1 MLKQDQI
8 NIYIPVSEIF
18 PNVGNDF
25 KTFRDLLKEL
35 SRTDALFWCARLNL
49 VLSSS
54 SDLNHMER
62 QQFGLNQF
70 LTTEEI
76 NAVNAFIRKHRD
88 ARKINVFFRGQLLE
102 LIRWVALYCQDYPDD
117 GMTFE
122 DPEIRR
128 KFVQAALIASDI
140 WSKRALDNRL
150 SLNNGAEIVMK
161 KSLGAIRKSIEATS
175 FAPYLYRP
183 LVRGWTLFN
192 EYFPRF
198 YPPFEHEFLTSTGL
212 SIEEYYICLSAI
224 ITNFMNPNIGTG
236 IFKSDTREEP
246 ISNKDVL
253 QKFTALESQTVGE
266 LRDALWGKEKIET
279 GADNAPSY
287 DYRPLREKPI
297 VRANDNRAIILDP
310 VFFSEKAF
318 IGPLFHLLGKNTPRD
333 KANNIFNA
341 FGKAFE
347 SYSCDILKRIF
358 PDTGSNL
365 VKRLTCNIRETDS
378 AGNVIEI
385 DACLNDVTEMVLF
398 EMKAVWIRENEIL
411 TEDYESYLQHLKKKY
426 VTTEGTSGDRK
437 IKGIGQLARTINIL
451 ASRNGLGQ
459 NKEYSEI
466 QFIYP
471 VLIVH
476 DPLMHAPAYG
486 NFLASEFK
494 TLLAPDIE
502 LQSGELKK
510 GRFRIAPLI
519 LMTVEDLENLE
530 TSVEH
535 FALRDFLADY
545 SRYCRDRLMSLHDF
559 IAYSPYAK
567 QFRHNQT
574 MVDKGLEILRKT
586 GEALFPQDGG
596 QSD

>member
-1 MLKQDQI
+1 MMKQEQI
-8 NIYIPVSEIF
+8 RTYIPVSEIF
-18 PNVGNDF
+18 PDVRSDF
-25 KTFRDLLKEL
+25 KTFRDLLNEL

-49 VLSSS
+49 VLSSPS
-54 SDLNHMER
+54 GFNHIKR

-70 LTTEEI
+70 LTAEEI
-76 NAVNAFIRKHRD
+76 NAVNTFVGKH
-88 ARKINVFFRGQLLE
+88 KNGITIMVFFRGQLLE
-102 LIRWVALYCQDYPDD
+102 LIRWITLYCQDHPGD
-117 GMTFE
+117 GTTFE
-122 DPEIRR
+122 NPEIRR

-140 WSKRALDNRL
+140 WSKRTLENRF
-150 SLNNGAEIVMK
+150 SLNDLEEIGRE

-175 FAPYLYRP
+175 SAPDLYRS
-183 LVRGWTLFN
+183 LGRGWILFN

-198 YPPFEHEFLTSTGL
+198 YRPFENEFLTSTGL
-212 SIEEYYICLSAI
+212 SIAEYYICLSAI

-236 IFKSDTREEP
+236 IFNPDTREEA
-246 ISNKDVL
+246 ISYKDAL
-253 QKFTALESQTVGE
+253 EKFTTLESQSVDE
-266 LRDALWGKEKIET
+266 LRDALWGKEKIEIDV
-279 GADNAPSY
+279 DNAPPY
-287 DYRPLREKPI
+287 DYRPLREKPL

-310 VFFSEKAF
+310 VFFSEKAS
-318 IGPLFHLLGKNTPRD
+318 IGPLFHLLGKNTPGD

-574 MVDKGLEILRKT
+574 MVDKGLEILRRT
-586 GEALFPQDGG
+586 REALFPQDGG

>member
-1 MLKQDQI
+1 
-8 NIYIPVSEIF
+8 
-18 PNVGNDF
+18 
-25 KTFRDLLKEL
+25 
-35 SRTDALFWCARLNL
+35 
-49 VLSSS
+49 
-54 SDLNHMER
+54 MER

-76 NAVNAFIRKHRD
+76 NAVNAFIRKHSD

-183 LVRGWTLFN
+183 LVRGWTLFSG
-192 EYFPRF
+192 YFPRYYNTFENEF
-198 YPPFEHEFLTSTGL
+198 YNSTGL
-212 SIEEYYICLSAI
+212 SIDEYYYCLSAI
-224 ITNFMNPNIGTG
+224 ITNFMNPKRGNG
-236 IFKSDTREEP
+236 IFNSDPRDAA
-246 ISNKDVL
+246 ISSKEAL
-253 QKFTALESQTVGE
+253 RKFTALESQGVDE
-266 LRDALWGKEKIET
+266 LRDELWGKGKIQIN
-279 GADNAPSY
+279 ADNTPPY

-310 VFFSEKAF
+310 VFFSEKAS
-318 IGPLFHLLGKNTPRD
+318 IGPLFHLLSKDTPED

-347 SYSCDILKRIF
+347 SYSCDILKRMF
-358 PDTGSNL
+358 PDTDGYL
-365 VKRLTCNIRETDS
+365 AKRLTCNIQETDS
-378 AGNVIEI
+378 AGNIIEI
-385 DACLNDVTEMVLF
+385 DAMLNDVTEVVLF
-398 EMKAVWIRENEIL
+398 EMKAVWIRESEIL

-426 VTTEGTSGDRK
+426 VTAEGTSGDRK

-451 ASRNGLGQ
+451 ASRKGLGQ
-459 NKEYSEI
+459 NKEYGEI

-471 VLIVH
+471 VLVVH
-476 DPLMHAPAYG
+476 DTLMNAPVYG

-494 TLLAPDIE
+494 ALLAPDDE
-502 LQSGELKK
+502 LHSGELKK

-519 LMTVEDLENLE
+519 LMTIEDLENLE

-545 SRYCRDRLMSLHDF
+545 SRSCPDRLKSLHDF

-567 QFRHNQT
+567 LFRHNQT
-574 MVDKGLEILRKT
+574 MVDKGLEILRRT
-586 GEALFPQDGG
+586 REALFPEDRD